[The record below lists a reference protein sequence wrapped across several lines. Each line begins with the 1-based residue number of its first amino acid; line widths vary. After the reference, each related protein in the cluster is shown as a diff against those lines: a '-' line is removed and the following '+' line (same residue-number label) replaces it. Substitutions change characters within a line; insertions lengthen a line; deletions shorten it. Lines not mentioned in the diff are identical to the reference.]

1 MSTTPPERQCTMPGC
16 DREVADGRT
25 RGGLCEEHVPDDA
38 AGTGETANTGES
50 DPEGT
55 ETPDTNPGVDAGETT
70 GDMAVDEEAARAAFR
85 DAILYFHGQLDRKI
99 PDHTDTGEHPDRP
112 TTARKYFTDGRGWDD
127 DTLEANRLGYAPASD
142 GLRDA
147 LMRKG
152 HDKAAMHATGLF
164 TEDLRPLWQG
174 RYVLPYFD
182 ETGAPVYAIARTTG
196 DVGGGAAGYDGHPED
211 FLAGKYAKVKHTD
224 DRVPFSEPIWGLQ
237 TLEDGEPVLVAEGIA
252 DAITARER
260 GFSVLS
266 PVAKE
271 FKEDHYPPLLDAV
284 EAHDIPR
291 VYVVADNDPWEPDEM
306 DAYEDP
312 EQIRDAVTL
321 PAAPAGVGGALRTA
335 EHLQEND
342 VDVHVAVPPAPRGG
356 ENDLDEF
363 LQEWGDTPAPL
374 LRSARPPE
382 DYPEYELATRSA
394 ASGGSSFDPSDG
406 YDGDSD
412 GPSSALWDLDLGDLL
427 SVNAGDR
434 GHNPLGPTGSRDDY
448 FVVREGRDRDLVARD
463 YKRDVVY
470 NAVTYLLVDA
480 GERRVS
486 APEGSLDEGEIFAAW
501 RHAKEEGYLP
511 DDDPVPHAGL
521 RYVAVEKADLCD
533 REELRDGWQIP
544 APAYDAALEHIR
556 EEVGLDPGRE
566 DVRGGPSDA
575 EEVDPTTLEI
585 TLDPATAWEAA
596 ATVTPEDVP
605 ALDLEP
611 APSGAGWIDPFTGEA
626 IGDVARAVGVAEGEL
641 HRADAGLEG
650 DTYHRLY
657 HRARD
662 AYDAPIPEYV
672 DTAEATAR
680 WDVVRAA
687 IGQLDFYDL
696 DRTALKSD
704 VTGEGNDVDGEAVL
718 TLDPAWRPSESGES
732 VLVFDSGAVYD
743 ADTDTTVDPLRLV
756 ALEAG
761 LMDTP
766 TARLEGEEFR
776 AAYRTAREE
785 YGAPLPTWKVGTPD
799 VTAVLPRAEEL
810 VGDATPADRKEL
822 EAAWGDVEELYRDLA
837 TGRGDAHLLNVLP
850 GLGKTTACLK
860 TAADV
865 PTTYLAGRKE
875 LMAAA
880 ADRADEFGASHRY
893 LPVFS
898 GDKPDTDV
906 LDEAV
911 AAVRQNGKSLLR
923 EPWRLREGVSG
934 EVFPE
939 NGDEDDEDEIDLGRP
954 TCETAEGEHGDEW
967 ALAVHVA
974 RELDY
979 TPRDIHELAH
989 GLFGD
994 TLPCQ
999 DGGDCPYSAGWDAV
1013 SDPDDPADLLIGH
1026 PVHAHVQ
1033 SARTYYTRDGRGKR
1047 KETGRAVVVDEFPG
1061 TVYARDFGPEFMDHA
1076 TWLARALRSDVEDR
1090 QDLFEADLWG
1100 DEWVRAWLRGE
1111 GDEYEPVAELL
1122 AYVKDRRRKIHA
1134 VNTAEAV
1141 LEDYRDLAADWNLE
1155 DPLAELVAAYPDLGD
1170 VREDVVRDVRA
1181 AVEAV
1186 PPEAAGFRVIN
1197 WVREHVLSPLE
1208 SVEGATADVDDT
1220 PISGELRR
1228 FLTDA
1233 LEDAREGKNGAE
1245 DALDNAESALLGGDR
1260 GARALS
1266 VYADDADAHRL
1277 ANKLLEGVITP
1288 DEEDDPATRIA
1299 TASFAYGDDR
1309 DGTTLKHAEAADGT
1323 TILVDRDHDGAS
1335 VLDTPDRTAA
1345 DGNDVPLIGL
1355 DATGRER
1362 LWSLAIGADV
1372 ERADIHDTHAER
1384 ARFLREHMDLQ
1395 VVKAADRIRSYEGN
1409 PKGKDLDGDVAL
1421 IERIREEY
1429 SGVHGASD
1437 GDPVTVGDPAVITT
1451 KCVRDV
1457 LEDDD
1462 RLRDVVSEWDNYGN
1476 VAGSNSLGEHKLAAV
1491 LGSQHYGDH
1500 AVEYMAALAGEEVS
1514 RSGRGHTLDYGSPVA
1529 NAYLKHMREDQ
1540 TMQAVLRFTRGGS
1553 GAIVFARTAALRPD
1567 LPVVGEGHVV
1577 NSWNAT
1583 ATTLAR
1589 ELRRRRGDE
1598 FTVADVAGAVD
1609 VTKTQVRRILDEFAQ
1624 LGYVDKHETPN
1635 GLANEFA
1642 ATGTPGAGEVDL
1654 PSDLDG
1660 VTADDPNDGP
1670 IDRYYTAN
1678 VRVVPPDSGEIGAT
1692 RGAIPVL
1699 PAPDATVEADPPG

>member
-1 MSTTPPERQCTMPGC
+1 MPGC
-16 DREVADGRT
+16 DRESADDRT
-25 RGGLCEEHVPDDA
+25 RGGLCEEHAP
-38 AGTGETANTGES
+38 N
-50 DPEGT
+50 
-55 ETPDTNPGVDAGETT
+55 DTSKSLS
-70 GDMAVDEEAARAAFR
+70 MA
-85 DAILYFHGQLDRKI
+85 I
-99 PDHTDTGEHPDRP
+99 
-112 TTARKYFTDGRGWDD
+112 
-127 DTLEANRLGYAPASD
+127 
-142 GLRDA
+142 
-147 LMRKG
+147 
-152 HDKAAMHATGLF
+152 
-164 TEDLRPLWQG
+164 
-174 RYVLPYFD
+174 
-182 ETGAPVYAIARTTG
+182 
-196 DVGGGAAGYDGHPED
+196 
-211 FLAGKYAKVKHTD
+211 
-224 DRVPFSEPIWGLQ
+224 
-237 TLEDGEPVLVAEGIA
+237 
-252 DAITARER
+252 
-260 GFSVLS
+260 
-266 PVAKE
+266 
-271 FKEDHYPPLLDAV
+271 
-284 EAHDIPR
+284 
-291 VYVVADNDPWEPDEM
+291 
-306 DAYEDP
+306 
-312 EQIRDAVTL
+312 
-321 PAAPAGVGGALRTA
+321 
-335 EHLQEND
+335 
-342 VDVHVAVPPAPRGG
+342 
-356 ENDLDEF
+356 
-363 LQEWGDTPAPL
+363 
-374 LRSARPPE
+374 
-382 DYPEYELATRSA
+382 
-394 ASGGSSFDPSDG
+394 
-406 YDGDSD
+406 
-412 GPSSALWDLDLGDLL
+412 
-427 SVNAGDR
+427 
-434 GHNPLGPTGSRDDY
+434 
-448 FVVREGRDRDLVARD
+448 
-463 YKRDVVY
+463 
-470 NAVTYLLVDA
+470 A
-480 GERRVS
+480 GERRETPVEHGNWGE
-486 APEGSLDEGEIFAAW
+486 ADFTDPEGGTWPPELLEREQWMGHVEKKPFAPWGDPNAPAECSKNGHDTAATCDCDARWKWGHTDLYVDGETVGMAETDPRVDGRAFLQQPDDPYAYVDGDDVRDPATGEVHPAFIDALEQLGLTYADVSTSGAGVHANFRGDLPDGVKQATWDLDTEPWGENDELPSIEIYAGKRVCVATGEHVPGTPTDVREWDDDALRTLLDENDQ
-501 RHAKEEGYLP
+501 LP
-511 DDDPVPHAGL
+511 EPRDDPVAAREAFDLEDYEPTASETDDVTDDIRDVFVALDRLDARRVAEDTIVHSWNDTASTSGDNRAFVPTWGVNATGTANIVNREIWQDTGGGGYGGPVVMALIAAGEL
-521 RYVAVEKADLCD
+521 SPGRATPRDATGSLWFEGIDYLRDLGYSVPRYVS
-533 REELRDGWQIP
+533 
-544 APAYDAALEHIR
+544 
-556 EEVGLDPGRE
+556 
-566 DVRGGPSDA
+566 GGDDDA
-575 EEVDPTTLEI
+575 EEADPTTLDI
-585 TLDPATAWEAA
+585 TLDPVTAWEAA
-596 ATVTPEDVP
+596 ATVTPEDTPTVQ
-605 ALDLEP
+605 LEP
-611 APSGAGWIDPFTGEA
+611 TPDGEGWIDPFTGDP
-626 IGDVARAVGVAEGEL
+626 IGDVARAVGVAEGDIP
-641 HRADAGLEG
+641 RADADLEG

-704 VTGEGNDVDGEAVL
+704 VTDEGSDVDGEAAL

-743 ADTDTTVDPLRLV
+743 GDTDTTVDPLRLV

-761 LMDTP
+761 LMHTP
-766 TARLEGEEFR
+766 TASLEGEEFR

-810 VGDATPADRKEL
+810 VGAAPENHPGLQAARDRT
-822 EAAWGDVEELYRDLA
+822 EELYRDLA
-837 TGRGDAHLLNVLP
+837 TSRGAHLLNVLP
-850 GLGKTTACLK
+850 GLGKTHAAIK
-860 TAADV
+860 TATDV

-898 GDKPDTDV
+898 ADKPDTDV

-911 AAVRQNGKSLLR
+911 AAVRQDDKDLLR
-923 EPWRLREGVSG
+923 EPWRLREAVSG
-934 EVFPE
+934 EVFP
-939 NGDEDDEDEIDLGRP
+939 DTDADDEDEIDLGRP
-954 TCETAEGEHGDEW
+954 TCETAEGEHGDKW

-999 DGGDCPYSAGWDAV
+999 HDGDCPYSVGWDAV
-1013 SDPDDPADLLIGH
+1013 SDPDNPADLLIGH

-1033 SARTYYTRDGRGKR
+1033 SARTYYTRDGRGQGR
-1047 KETGRAVVVDEFPG
+1047 KESNRAVVVDEFPG
-1061 TVYARDFGPEFMDHA
+1061 TVYARDFGPEFTDHA
-1076 TWLARALRSDVEDR
+1076 TWLARALRSDVEDL
-1090 QDLFEADLWG
+1090 QDLFEADLWP

-1111 GDEYEPVAELL
+1111 GDDYEPVADLL

-1155 DPLAELVAAYPDLGD
+1155 APLAELVAAYPDLGD
-1170 VREDVVRDVRA
+1170 VREEVVRDVRA

-1186 PPEAAGFRVIN
+1186 PPEAAGFRVIT
-1197 WVREHVLSPLE
+1197 WIRDDVLSPLE

-1245 DALDNAESALLGGDR
+1245 DALDNAECALLGGDR

-1277 ANKLLEGVITP
+1277 ANKLLEGVIAP
-1288 DEEDDPATRIA
+1288 DEEADPATRIA
-1299 TASFAYGDDR
+1299 TESFAYGDDA
-1309 DGTTLKHAEAADGT
+1309 DGTTLKHAEAADET
-1323 TILVDRDHDGAS
+1323 TILVDRDHGGAT

-1345 DGNDVPLIGL
+1345 DGKDVPLIGL

-1372 ERADIHDTHAER
+1372 ERADIHDTPRER

-1395 VVKAADRIRSYEGN
+1395 VVKTADRIRSYEGN

-1429 SGVHGASD
+1429 AGVHGATD

-1462 RLRDVVSEWDNYGN
+1462 RLRDGVSEWDNYGN

-1553 GAIVFARTAALRPD
+1553 GAIVFARTAALRED
-1567 LPVVGEGHVV
+1567 LPVVAEGHVM

-1589 ELRRRRGDE
+1589 ELRRRRGEE

-1635 GLANEFA
+1635 GLANEFT
-1642 ATGTPGAGEVDL
+1642 ATDAPGAGEVDL
-1654 PSDLDG
+1654 PSDVDG
-1660 VTADDPNDGP
+1660 VTADDPNDAP

-1678 VRVVPPDSGEIGAT
+1678 VRVVPPDTDAIRGI
-1692 RGAIPVL
+1692 RGAVPVL